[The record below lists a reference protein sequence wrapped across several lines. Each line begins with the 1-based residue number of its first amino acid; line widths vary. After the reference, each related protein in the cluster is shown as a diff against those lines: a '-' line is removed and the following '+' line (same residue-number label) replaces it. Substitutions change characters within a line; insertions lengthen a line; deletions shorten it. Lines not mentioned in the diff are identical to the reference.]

1 MLNQEIQAKERL
13 VKQGDIPEIRELAKF
28 IQYLDEK
35 YGVDSSDTKN
45 TFGIVNLDR
54 MLVSEL
60 YPSNLYFSLGG
71 YSSDPKHL
79 PKHGVNRSNS
89 DVIVFR
95 TSTHR
100 MIPSIDLAVEEADVE
115 RLFDLRAKAIA
126 AAKAA
131 YPRLPQFPED
141 VTSVKDYDRILE
153 EQGFA
158 SGKRSFSW
166 EKYISGPTASSS
178 GRFEVSYGRCGANR
192 SPDFSTTFKGFQN
205 QEDMPHTHPAYRFY
219 RKWNPF
225 HIRPMTIQEY
235 MEMWEDLKEMEQ
247 LAKEWKVNGNL

>member
-1 MLNQEIQAKERL
+1 MLNQEIQAKARL

-45 TFGIVNLDR
+45 TFGIVSLDR

-79 PKHGVNRSNS
+79 PKHGV
-89 DVIVFR
+89 
-95 TSTHR
+95 
-100 MIPSIDLAVEEADVE
+100 
-115 RLFDLRAKAIA
+115 
-126 AAKAA
+126 
-131 YPRLPQFPED
+131 
-141 VTSVKDYDRILE
+141 
-153 EQGFA
+153 
-158 SGKRSFSW
+158 KRS
-166 EKYISGPTASSS
+166 
-178 GRFEVSYGRCGANR
+178 
-192 SPDFSTTFKGFQN
+192 QN

-225 HIRPMTIQEY
+225 HIRPMTIPEY
-235 MEMWEDLKEMEQ
+235 QEMWEDLKEMEQ
-247 LAKEWKVNGNL
+247 LAKEWKAHGNL